1 LRIAQPLLMAALVTS
16 LGVANQ
22 LAREGIVICAI
33 PTAVLSTLLAPRYR
47 LYEVE
52 SSSTLVATALLMI
65 VTLPTA
71 IFLTLIFLAS
81 NQQKDIFPS
90 EEQKRPNSDRGT
102 RALCGV
108 PGTFPDRRGFDSI
121 EEAVNDARQDRA

>member
-22 LAREGIVICAI
+22 LAREGIVVCAI

-52 SSSTLVATALLMI
+52 SSSNCRDCI
-65 VTLPTA
+65 VDDRYIANCHFLNVDLSCIQPAKGYLP
-71 IFLTLIFLAS
+71 
-81 NQQKDIFPS
+81 Q
-90 EEQKRPNSDRGT
+90 R
-102 RALCGV
+102 RAK
-108 PGTFPDRRGFDSI
+108 
-121 EEAVNDARQDRA
+121 AAK